1 MFDKKQGQLF
11 KFISKNNKLSKYFPK
26 LIAYDDKYIVEEW
39 IQGKTLKQLNFKK
52 DLISEHIEEIKHVI
66 NLMWSLKYDTQVFDY
81 LRYIYER
88 VNKKY
93 DHSLDNI
100 PIKINH
106 NDLSLDNIIL
116 TSKGLKIIDNE
127 FLGCNNGWILN
138 FKNSFI
144 QESFEYQN
152 YISSEQLNSIW
163 RIRKDWS
170 KIKSN
175 NNNTTNWSLKNFIK
189 KLI

>member
-116 TSKGLKIIDNE
+116 TSKG
-127 FLGCNNGWILN
+127 
-138 FKNSFI
+138 
-144 QESFEYQN
+144 
-152 YISSEQLNSIW
+152 
-163 RIRKDWS
+163 
-170 KIKSN
+170 
-175 NNNTTNWSLKNFIK
+175 
-189 KLI
+189 